1 MAISIPRDMASE
13 CCLSLTK
20 YFLFLFNLIFFCLPL
35 PYISIHLFSY
45 ILIVSGSVTM
55 SLGFL
60 GCLGSLKTV
69 KCLLGTYFILLTVLL
84 AAQIVG
90 GVLLY
95 TQKTEWTGSLEN
107 HLMKSFGHNDSSLQ
121 NLKKTLDYIQEEAKC
136 CGWEGKTDWK
146 DSIPCSCY
154 DKGNA
159 TANEIQKSNFS
170 CPVCPSSNQT
180 CVTHEQALRCNYC
193 QKIDKNDPVC
203 HANDIEDKECSSG
216 LDNCITITM
225 HHPAYGEVRR
235 CATSNECA
243 ADVPPQVVKRC
254 CNTDLCN

>member
-20 YFLFLFNLIFFCLPL
+20 YFLFLFNLIFF
-35 PYISIHLFSY
+35 
-45 ILIVSGSVTM
+45 
-55 SLGFL
+55 
-60 GCLGSLKTV
+60 
-69 KCLLGTYFILLTVLL
+69 YFILLTVLL

-107 HLMKSFGHNDSSLQ
+107 HLMKSFGRNDSSLQ
-121 NLKKTLDYIQEEAKC
+121 NLKTTLDYIQEEF
-136 CGWEGKTDWK
+136 DK
-146 DSIPCSCY
+146 DMKMGSRTLVLIMFL
-154 DKGNA
+154 GA
-159 TANEIQKSNFS
+159 L
-170 CPVCPSSNQT
+170 
-180 CVTHEQALRCNYC
+180 CVAQALRCNYC

>member
-1 MAISIPRDMASE
+1 MASE

-20 YFLFLFNLIFFCLPL
+20 YFLFLFNLIFFLLGSLLLSMGLWILLSEDTIFMPSP

-180 CVTHEQALRCNYC
+180 CVTHEQGCSEIIKAWLENNIFIIFVVILAISLTEICGMILSMCLYREGSVNY
-193 QKIDKNDPVC
+193 
-203 HANDIEDKECSSG
+203 
-216 LDNCITITM
+216 
-225 HHPAYGEVRR
+225 
-235 CATSNECA
+235 
-243 ADVPPQVVKRC
+243 
-254 CNTDLCN
+254 NTVLY